1 MNTNGRVNIL
11 ESVNTSNVFKL
22 YDRIPIDQKTTSY
35 RNALTGNLETNILS
49 RAFFSAKN
57 IIVLQNSI
65 INGVFKS
72 SNGRFQIGFQDEDTL
87 KIIMRSIYLQ
97 HASNL
102 PNHITKQVEALNNLV
117 TEYSVPQ
124 ICGEADAYIKYK
136 NDVSTL
142 SVPLQ
147 RPVSTYQTNTLET
160 VKFF

>member
-87 KIIMRSIYLQ
+87 KIIM
-97 HASNL
+97 NL
-102 PNHITKQVEALNNLV
+102 E
-117 TEYSVPQ
+117 
-124 ICGEADAYIKYK
+124 K
-136 NDVSTL
+136 N
-142 SVPLQ
+142 
-147 RPVSTYQTNTLET
+147 
-160 VKFF
+160 